1 MAGTY
6 LTWLADV
13 LRAAGCNV
21 VEYQGWKTRARST
34 GGFAAGR
41 PVCVMWHH
49 TASNTTASNDVYY
62 MAVSAG
68 NPNRPT
74 ANIYIARDGAVWVMA
89 AGATNTNGQ
98 GNSMSFSRGTV
109 PANKMNEW
117 AVGMEIGNDGV
128 GGLYPQAQIDAAFK
142 ASNAINRH
150 LGNQPTDVSTHHHY
164 APTRKIDPARA
175 QSVQGPWQPRSINGS
190 GTWNLDDLR
199 GECQRRAAPVPPPYV
214 PTPGDD
220 DDMLFDGFWRRD
232 NDNAVFAIYKNG
244 TKQWMTDQG
253 YLDASAALWR
263 LRGATPDQ
271 TSVRVMDDPAL
282 FAAFGL
288 VIGPN
293 PPGRDEWG
301 NIP

>member
-49 TASNTTASNDVYY
+49 TASNTTAANDVYY

-128 GGLYPQAQIDAAFK
+128 GGLYSQAQIDAAFK
-142 ASNAINRH
+142 ASNAINAY
-150 LGNQPTDVSTHHHY
+150 LGNKPTDVCTHQHY

-175 QSVQGPWQPRSINGS
+175 QSVQGPWQPRAINGS

-199 GECQRRAAPVPPPYV
+199 AECQRRAVPA
-214 PTPGDD
+214 PTPPTPFPKGDD
-220 DDMLFDGFWRRD
+220 MIAGIWQRD
-232 NDNAVFAIYKNG
+232 NNPGVKYIVYTNG
-244 TKQWMTDQG
+244 TKQWITDEGMFQG
-253 YLDASAALWR
+253 ARTLCQINGVSPEVSTCSDS
-263 LRGATPDQ
+263 G
-271 TSVRVMDDPAL
+271 L
-282 FAAFGL
+282 FAAMGCVL
-288 VIGPN
+288 PGTPN
-293 PPGRDEWG
+293 DPSCDMWG
-301 NIP
+301 NKP